1 MMLEVRNKHFLHQ
14 DYLVLLNA
22 VAGWGSQKA
31 VATALQK
38 NWVFYLLKVL
48 EILCCVG
55 KKDQTMDFKVKKDK
69 SGSWFLKDLV
79 QMLSAVLIYE
89 KKPTFCV
96 KYGNQGEKLLGA
108 SIIALWQGMI
118 NRYRKIICHINTEM
132 NWLDEPQNLP
142 IKTFKRSVILYP
154 NLSVFPPSM

>member
-31 VATALQK
+31 VATAFQK

-55 KKDQTMDFKVKKDK
+55 KKRTNNGFQSEKRQV
-69 SGSWFLKDLV
+69 WFLVPEGSCSD
-79 QMLSAVLIYE
+79 
-89 KKPTFCV
+89 
-96 KYGNQGEKLLGA
+96 
-108 SIIALWQGMI
+108 ALCCFDI
-118 NRYRKIICHINTEM
+118 
-132 NWLDEPQNLP
+132 
-142 IKTFKRSVILYP
+142 
-154 NLSVFPPSM
+154 